1 MKKILTIL
9 FSTMMIVWFSFWTS
23 MAEDIKLS
31 TNRESPSMNQYVN
44 LTIETDEDYVG
55 KLSFS
60 AKYRSSSSSSR
71 TNISNLTSSTYFSD
85 YSDDWD
91 IGYYRM
97 RSADDGEVTL
107 KNLVKFKK
115 KGYYRIYVKDTDWN
129 ENYIQFSVGT
139 SSDDD
144 EDDNDDEYDI
154 AWFTSD
160 WISRVKNVYKG
171 WNSMIGQMQRR
182 YPSLKK
188 DYYWNRISENFYEDM
203 KDVVNNKKVRDF
215 NDYEDFKDAFDDW
228 YEYTMR
234 KI

>member
-60 AKYRSSSSSSR
+60 AKYRSSSSSSW

-144 EDDNDDEYDI
+144 ENDNDDEYDI